1 MESLRSLWYNNT
13 VFRNIEY
20 IVVLRAGS
28 SRGSFYNLTRM
39 SESRAIGPRR
49 SGRKTKGWHS
59 ARYGFE
65 ESDKEEL
72 ELSLAKL
79 NRRAEELKL
88 LIAEE
93 TASMEALHAAWIAR
107 GLSERHGRTST
118 AEPSPVPVP
127 VAVPRRPTPA
137 PRSRKTSATCGSPG
151 GVVRRLDSRMS
162 ISAAEQTSCSFDQP
176 ALDGVG
182 APGTAGVQ
190 LQRVSYA
197 PLAPSPAPRTRVEPR
212 LARFSRSSGSRS
224 QERSSSGGRR
234 QERSSSGSRRQQR
247 SSSSGSRR
255 QEHVSGRL
263 NPADLPSRGVAASHL
278 QDDGKWWSGPEFLQ
292 ERPERWPNK
301 DIIVPQVLPA
311 LLQRPHPMT
320 LTSQIQAEQT
330 TCRLHPDNVSSWSNL
345 LRVTAWC
352 KRFLDNTRGRPQ
364 QCDSNAGATVQVSLK
379 SAKAVSVP
387 ELTVTELQGA
397 ERLWISYAQRQ
408 CYGEVVSTLKEKK
421 PLPPS
426 APLTKLQPFLDTD
439 GPPLLRVGGRLR
451 TSHHLSDQFRSRV
464 ILPANHRVTQ
474 LIVGHEDE
482 RCQHGAGTNHLLSNL
497 ADRYWIIK
505 GRQVVKSYRHRCV
518 RCQKLWR
525 RVAEPKM
532 GNLPNIRTSG
542 PLQAFAHTGVDYAGP
557 FLVKMGRGRSKEK
570 RYIAAFSC
578 LQTRACHLEVV
589 RSLDVEGMEMAL
601 ARLCHRRGRRTLIL
615 SDNGS
620 NFVATDREL
629 REALRDL
636 DQANITA
643 GLAIQGIRWQFNPP
657 RSPPPLPPP
666 RKPPWPLPPVPPRGR
681 ARPHFGGAF
690 ERVVGA
696 LKKALQSVLH
706 RASLTDEELQ
716 TSSWVMST
724 LQQLWRWRQTQS
736 RRQSTDTIAGKLF
749 SSSSEMFGS
758 GG

>member
-1 MESLRSLWYNNT
+1 M
-13 VFRNIEY
+13 
-20 IVVLRAGS
+20 
-28 SRGSFYNLTRM
+28 
-39 SESRAIGPRR
+39 
-49 SGRKTKGWHS
+49 
-59 ARYGFE
+59 
-65 ESDKEEL
+65 
-72 ELSLAKL
+72 
-79 NRRAEELKL
+79 
-88 LIAEE
+88 
-93 TASMEALHAAWIAR
+93 
-107 GLSERHGRTST
+107 
-118 AEPSPVPVP
+118 
-127 VAVPRRPTPA
+127 
-137 PRSRKTSATCGSPG
+137 
-151 GVVRRLDSRMS
+151 
-162 ISAAEQTSCSFDQP
+162 
-176 ALDGVG
+176 
-182 APGTAGVQ
+182 
-190 LQRVSYA
+190 
-197 PLAPSPAPRTRVEPR
+197 VE
-212 LARFSRSSGSRS
+212 
-224 QERSSSGGRR
+224 
-234 QERSSSGSRRQQR
+234 
-247 SSSSGSRR
+247 
-255 QEHVSGRL
+255 
-263 NPADLPSRGVAASHL
+263 
-278 QDDGKWWSGPEFLQ
+278 W
-292 ERPERWPNK
+292 PERWPNK

-345 LRVTAWC
+345 LRVTSWC

-364 QCDSNAGATVQVSLK
+364 QCDSNTGATVQVSLK

-408 CYGEVVSTLKEKK
+408 CYGEVVSTLKDKK

-439 GPPLLRVGGRLR
+439 GPPLLRVGGRLG
-451 TSHHLSDQFRSRV
+451 TSHHLSDQFRSPV

-482 RCQHGAGTNHLLSNL
+482 RCQHGAATNHLLSNL

-505 GRQVVKSYRHRCV
+505 VRQVVKSYRHSCV

-525 RVAEPKM
+525 RTAEPKM
-532 GNLPNIRTSG
+532 GNVPNIRTSE

-578 LQTRACHLEVV
+578 QQTRACHLEVV

-601 ARLCHRRGRRTLIL
+601 ARLCHRRGRPTLIL

-666 RKPPWPLPPVPPRGR
+666 RKPPWPLPPVPPLGR
-681 ARPHFGGAF
+681 VRPHFGGAF
-690 ERVVGA
+690 ERLVGA
-696 LKKALQSVLH
+696 LKRALQSVLYK
-706 RASLTDEELQ
+706 ASLTDEELQ

-724 LQQLWRWRQTQS
+724 SQQLWRWRQTQS
-736 RRQSTDTIAGKLF
+736 RRQFTNTIAGKLS

>member
-1 MESLRSLWYNNT
+1 
-13 VFRNIEY
+13 
-20 IVVLRAGS
+20 
-28 SRGSFYNLTRM
+28 M

-182 APGTAGVQ
+182 APGTTGVQ

-212 LARFSRSSGSRS
+212 LARFSRSSGSRR
-224 QERSSSGGRR
+224 QERSSSGSRR
-234 QERSSSGSRRQQR
+234 QERSSSGSRRQERSSSGSRRQGRSSSGRRRQQR
-247 SSSSGSRR
+247 SSSSGSRRQERSSSGSGR

-408 CYGEVVSTLKEKK
+408 CYGEVVSTLKGKK

-426 APLTKLQPFLDTD
+426 ALLTKLQLFLDTD

-525 RVAEPKM
+525 R
-532 GNLPNIRTSG
+532 
-542 PLQAFAHTGVDYAGP
+542 
-557 FLVKMGRGRSKEK
+557 
-570 RYIAAFSC
+570 AA
-578 LQTRACHLEVV
+578 
-589 RSLDVEGMEMAL
+589 LDGDDMEMAM
-601 ARLCHRRGRRTLIL
+601 ARLCHRRGRPTLIL

-666 RKPPWPLPPVPPRGR
+666 RKPPWRLPPVPPRGR

-696 LKKALQSVLH
+696 LKRALQSVLYK
-706 RASLTDEELQ
+706 ASLTDEELQ

-724 LQQLWRWRQTQS
+724 SQQLWRRRRTQS
-736 RRQSTDTIAGKLF
+736 RRQFTIPLLESYPAAPQRCLEAVAKRNGLCY
-749 SSSSEMFGS
+749 EHHD
-758 GG
+758 